1 MRTRITLLVAATA
14 SLVLLA
20 FLWPLALL
28 VRDVAAT
35 RAMASATVRAQTLA
49 SLVATGDRRSV
60 EVALQQTRSWSDFPL
75 TVIWPDGTQTGVA
88 VPRDPAIELAARGR
102 SLTVQDN
109 GGREILVA
117 VLGGPGGT
125 AVVRSFVSQQ
135 QLSKGVRSAWTILA
149 LLGLGL
155 LAVGLVVA
163 DRLAR
168 TLVQQISALAKLSHR
183 LSRGDLEARVKIQGP
198 AEIRDVGAGLN
209 HLAARIG
216 ELLERER
223 ESAADLSHRLRT
235 PLTALRLEAE
245 ALRDP
250 REAER
255 LTRSIDDLERTV
267 THLINETRRPD
278 RSNSGECD
286 AAAIV
291 GERVGF
297 WSALADE
304 QNRHVDLEVPEGPVL
319 VRVRAQEL
327 SACVDALLG
336 NVFAHTPEGT
346 ALAVRLEVHE
356 RIAVLFVSDSGP
368 GFGGRHLLSR
378 GASTGGSSGLG
389 LDIARRTAES
399 SGGAMHLGSSPSG
412 GAQIVVELGRAGVLQ
427 EKL

>member
-1 MRTRITLLVAATA
+1 MRQRITLLVAATA

-20 FLWPLALL
+20 FLVPLALL

-35 RAMASATVRAQTLA
+35 RAMASATVRAQSLA
-49 SLVATGDRRSV
+49 SVVATGDRRSV
-60 EVALQQTRSWSDFPL
+60 AVAVQQTRSWSDFPL
-75 TVIWPDGTQTGVA
+75 TVFWPDGSQTGV
-88 VPRDPAIELAARGR
+88 VLQRDPAIELASRGR
-102 SLTVQDN
+102 SLTVDAP

-117 VLGGPGGT
+117 VQGGPGGT
-125 AVVRSFVSQQ
+125 AVVCSFVSEQ
-135 QLSKGVRSAWTILA
+135 QLSKGVGSAWTILA
-149 LLGLGL
+149 LLGVGL

-168 TLVQQISALAKLSHR
+168 RFVQQISALAKLSHR
-183 LSRGDLEARVKIQGP
+183 LSRGDLEARVRIDDGP

-223 ESAADLSHRLRT
+223 ETAADLSHRLRT

-250 REAER
+250 GEAER
-255 LTRSIDDLERTV
+255 LTRSVDALERTV
-267 THLINETRRPD
+267 TQLINETRRPN
-278 RSNSGECD
+278 RPHEAVCD
-286 AAAIV
+286 AV
-291 GERVGF
+291 EVVLERVGF

-304 QNRHVDLEVPEGPVL
+304 QARKVDLDLPDGPAL
-319 VRVRAQEL
+319 VGVGAEEL

-346 ALAVRLEVHE
+346 ALTVRLEVHE
-356 RIAVLFVSDSGP
+356 RLAALFVRDEGP
-368 GFGGRHLLSR
+368 GFGGRHLLNR

-399 SGGAMHLGSSPSG
+399 SGGAMHLGASPAG
-412 GAQIVVELGRAGVLQ
+412 GAQIVVELGKPGVRL
-427 EKL
+427 